1 MENKTEQN
9 CLISVIVPAYNI
21 LDCLERCVNSICAQ
35 TWKNLEI
42 LLVDDGSTD
51 GTGKLCDLLAEK
63 DDRIRVFHKPN
74 GGSSSARNLGI
85 SMAKGKWIGFVD
97 SDDWI
102 EPQMYERLYEA
113 ATAAG
118 TSIAQASRDEIDE
131 DYHKRPDVCTPPEQG
146 VTCTAED
153 FLKTL
158 LLHQGDCSFCTKLI
172 KKSLFEGH
180 RFPEGKLNEDFRLL
194 VELLCEGERVRI
206 LPEQLYHVVYRIG
219 SNTRRKD
226 KNDFSRVFEDIVEN
240 ADYMEQ
246 LTRERYPELREY
258 AVRFALVQ
266 RLDYLLHIP
275 VGRMVDTDVFYK
287 SVKQYLRG
295 HFSDTR
301 KNPLLDKKS
310 RTYLTLLT
318 IAPKTVRRVH
328 GWTMKLRGVG

>member
-1 MENKTEQN
+1 MEQP
-9 CLISVIVPAYNI
+9 LVSVIVPVYNI
-21 LDCLERCVNSICAQ
+21 LDCLERCVNSICGQ

-131 DYHKRPDVCTPPEQG
+131 DYHKRPDVCTPPEQE

-180 RFPEGKLNEDFRLL
+180 RLTMVNIWATFCNPCLSEMPELG
-194 VELLCEGERVRI
+194 ELAAEYAKEEGGVQI
-206 LPEQLYHVVYRIG
+206 IG
-219 SNTRRKD
+219 ICTDITDLSGNTTQEAVDGAKQ
-226 KNDFSRVFEDIVEN
+226 IVEMTG
-240 ADYMEQ
+240 AA
-246 LTRERYPELREY
+246 YPHLIPNDEFMAFLMQEVPGVPTTFFVDENGEVIGDEVVG
-258 AVRFALVQ
+258 AKSKDAWQ
-266 RLDYLLHIP
+266 QEIESRLAMLE
-275 VGRMVDTDVFYK
+275 
-287 SVKQYLRG
+287 S
-295 HFSDTR
+295 
-301 KNPLLDKKS
+301 
-310 RTYLTLLT
+310 
-318 IAPKTVRRVH
+318 
-328 GWTMKLRGVG
+328 

>member
-1 MENKTEQN
+1 MREHWMENKTEQN
-9 CLISVIVPAYNI
+9 CLISVIVPVYNI

-131 DYHKRPDVCTPPEQG
+131 DYHKRPDVCTPPEQE

-180 RFPEGKLNEDFRLL
+180 RLTMVNIWATFCNPCLSEMPELG
-194 VELLCEGERVRI
+194 ELAAEYAKEEGGVQI
-206 LPEQLYHVVYRIG
+206 IG
-219 SNTRRKD
+219 ICTDITDLSGNTTQEAVDGAKQ
-226 KNDFSRVFEDIVEN
+226 IVEMTG
-240 ADYMEQ
+240 AA
-246 LTRERYPELREY
+246 YPHLIPNDEFMAFLMQEVPGVPTTFFVDENGEVIGDEVVG
-258 AVRFALVQ
+258 AKSKDAWQ
-266 RLDYLLHIP
+266 QEIESRLAMLE
-275 VGRMVDTDVFYK
+275 
-287 SVKQYLRG
+287 S
-295 HFSDTR
+295 
-301 KNPLLDKKS
+301 
-310 RTYLTLLT
+310 
-318 IAPKTVRRVH
+318 
-328 GWTMKLRGVG
+328 

>member
-9 CLISVIVPAYNI
+9 CLISVIVPVYNI
-21 LDCLERCVNSICAQ
+21 LDCLERCVNSICGQ

-131 DYHKRPDVCTPPEQG
+131 DYHKRPDVCTPPEQE

-206 LPEQLYHVVYRIG
+206 LPEQLYHVFTGSGAIRAGKIKTIFRECLRI
-219 SNTRRKD
+219 S
-226 KNDFSRVFEDIVEN
+226 
-240 ADYMEQ
+240 
-246 LTRERYPELREY
+246 
-258 AVRFALVQ
+258 
-266 RLDYLLHIP
+266 
-275 VGRMVDTDVFYK
+275 
-287 SVKQYLRG
+287 
-295 HFSDTR
+295 
-301 KNPLLDKKS
+301 
-310 RTYLTLLT
+310 
-318 IAPKTVRRVH
+318 
-328 GWTMKLRGVG
+328 